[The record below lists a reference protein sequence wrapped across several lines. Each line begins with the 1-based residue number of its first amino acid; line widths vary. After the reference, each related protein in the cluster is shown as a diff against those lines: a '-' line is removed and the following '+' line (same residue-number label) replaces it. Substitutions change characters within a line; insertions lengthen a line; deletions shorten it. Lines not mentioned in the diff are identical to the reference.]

1 MREFLAKHRTD
12 IRGAF
17 LINLDCVGTG
27 TLSIL
32 KNEGIGNV
40 RRADRRMTRLLS
52 TIAADLHIDVE
63 QSVFDWGTTDATPA
77 MQNSVRSV
85 TLMGLNE
92 DGLPALSRT
101 AADVRENVNAGQCA
115 DAAAL
120 VTELIR
126 RS

>member
-17 LINLDCVGTG
+17 LINLDCVGAG

-32 KNEGIGNV
+32 KNEELATSA
-40 RRADRRMTRLLS
+40 RADRRMTRLLS

-63 QSVFDWGTTDATPA
+63 QSAFDWDTTDATPA

-85 TLMGLNE
+85 TLMGLN
-92 DGLPALSRT
+92 DGWTS
-101 AADVRENVNAGQCA
+101 CA
-115 DAAAL
+115 
-120 VTELIR
+120 
-126 RS
+126 